1 MAVTFQAPLRHR
13 LFKRV
18 LCSLSRAGIPLGRF
32 SLVTVRGRKTGKS
45 YPFPVTLIEQDGLRW
60 LVSAYGEVSW
70 VRHVRAAGEV
80 VLAHGRWCERFRIRE
95 LAPEESA
102 PILKEY
108 LIRFLPFVRSSFEAT
123 PDSELAAF
131 VSEASRHP
139 VFQLLEQPG

>member
-1 MAVTFQAPLRHR
+1 MTVTFHAPLRQR
-13 LFKRV
+13 IFNRV
-18 LCSLSRAGIPLGRF
+18 LRSLSRVGIPLGPF

-45 YPFPVTLIEQDGLRW
+45 YTFPVALIEQDGQRR

-70 VRHVRAAGEV
+70 VRNARAAGEV
-80 VLAHGRWCERFRIRE
+80 VLAHGRRRERFRIRE

-131 VSEASRHP
+131 VSEAPRHP